1 MVSSLIFPR
10 DDERATLNIGDAA
23 GASGVTAKMIRHY
36 EAIGLLPP
44 AARSESGYRRYSE
57 NDVHSLRFIRR
68 ARDLG
73 FSIEAIGRLLALWHD
88 RGRASADIKRV
99 ALEHL
104 AELDRKIVELQA
116 MRATL
121 AELARLC
128 HGDRRPECPII
139 DDLASGRR
147 DMRNGD
153 AARKRQAAS

>member
-1 MVSSLIFPR
+1 
-10 DDERATLNIGDAA
+10 LNIGDAA

-36 EAIGLLPP
+36 EAISLLPP
-44 AARSESGYRRYSE
+44 AARSESGYRRYTD
-57 NDVHSLRFIRR
+57 NDVHTLRFIRR

-88 RGRASADIKRV
+88 RDRASADIKRV
-99 ALEHL
+99 ALAHL

-121 AELARLC
+121 ADLARLC
-128 HGDRRPECPII
+128 NGDRRPECPII

-147 DMRNGD
+147 DARNGN
-153 AARKRQAAS
+153 AARKRQVAS